1 MTTPEADLQFEAL
14 LNYLKRSRGFD
25 FTGYKRSS
33 LSRRVQKRMQA
44 INIDKYDEYLDYL
57 QVRPEEFLHL
67 FNTLLINVTTFFRDR
82 PFWDFLSSEILTRI
96 IAQKELG
103 EPIRIWSAGC
113 ASGEEA
119 YSLAMALADL
129 LGVEQFQQRVK
140 IYATDVDEEALYQG
154 RQATYQTREVA
165 DMPPDFLATYF
176 EPVESSKEDE
186 GSRYTFRKD
195 VRRAVIFG
203 RHDLIQDAPISRV
216 DLLVCRNTLMYFN
229 SETQAKILPRFHFAL
244 RDGGYLFLGKAEMLL
259 NNTAMFTPV
268 DLRYRV
274 FAKVAKVMARDHMAL
289 VNSGGDST
297 TTPLSHH
304 LRLREAAFD
313 NSPVA
318 RIVVDLNSNLA
329 LASERARSLF
339 KLTSRHLNHP
349 FQDVE
354 ISYRPVELRSCIEEV
369 YRGHQVVYVRDVAW
383 HQPNGESIYLDVQVA
398 LLTDVADNHLGVSI
412 SFIDVTQYKRMQ
424 EELKHSNQEV
434 EMAYEELQSTNEE
447 LETTNEELQSTNEEL
462 ESTNE
467 ELETMNEELQST
479 NEDLQTVN
487 DELQRRSEDHNRTNY
502 SLESILASLKGGV
515 VVLDRDLR
523 VQMWNHKAEDWW
535 GLRAN
540 ETIGQHFL
548 NLDIGLPV
556 EPMRLCIR
564 NCIQGISNSANE
576 VALTAINRRSRSLQ
590 YHVSC
595 ARIMG
600 GDQEVQGVILLM
612 EERPE

>member
-1 MTTPEADLQFEAL
+1 MTSPETDLQFEAL

-82 PFWDFLSSEILTRI
+82 PSWDFLNSKILPRI
-96 IAQKELG
+96 TAQKESD

-140 IYATDVDEEALYQG
+140 IYATDVDEEALYHA
-154 RQATYQTREVA
+154 RQATYQAGEVA
-165 DMPPDFLATYF
+165 DVPPDFLATYF
-176 EPVESSKEDE
+176 EPVEVSSKDDE
-186 GSRYTFRKD
+186 VSRYTFRKD
-195 VRRAVIFG
+195 LRRAVIFG
-203 RHDLIQDAPISRV
+203 RHDLIQDAPISKV

-229 SETQAKILPRFHFAL
+229 AETQTKILTRFHFAL

-259 NNTAMFTPV
+259 NNAAMFSSV

-274 FAKVAKVMARDHMAL
+274 FAKIANVTLRDRMAL
-289 VNSGGDST
+289 INPKSGDT
-297 TTPLSHH
+297 MTTPLSNHV
-304 LRLREAAFD
+304 RLREAAFD
-313 NSPVA
+313 NSPLA
-318 RIVVDLNSNLA
+318 RIVVDLNGNLA

-339 KLTSRHLNHP
+339 KITPRYIGHP
-349 FQDVE
+349 FQDIE
-354 ISYRPVELRSCIEEV
+354 ISYRPVELRSCIEAV
-369 YRGHQVVYVRDVAW
+369 YRDQQVVSVRDVTW
-383 HQPNGESIYLDVQVA
+383 HQPNGESMYLDIQVA
-398 LLTDVADNHLGVSI
+398 VLTDAAGNRLGANI
-412 SFIDVTQYKRMQ
+412 SFIDMTRYKRMQ
-424 EELKHSNQEV
+424 EELEHSNQAV
-434 EMAYEELQSTNEE
+434 EMAYEELQTTNEE

-462 ESTNE
+462 E
-467 ELETMNEELQST
+467 TMNEELQST
-479 NEDLQTVN
+479 NEELQTVN
-487 DELQRRSEDHNRTNY
+487 DELQRRSEDLNQTNY
-502 SLESILASLKGGV
+502 SLESSLASLKSGV

-523 VQMWNHKAEDWW
+523 VQIWNHKTEDYW
-535 GLRAN
+535 GVNAD

-556 EPMRLCIR
+556 EQLRLCIR
-564 NCIQGISNSANE
+564 NCLQGIDPVNE
-576 VALTAINRRSRSLQ
+576 VTLTATDRRGRSLQ
-590 YHVSC
+590 CHVMC
-595 ARIMG
+595 TPLMG
-600 GDQEVQGVILLM
+600 DEQDVQGVILLM
-612 EERPE
+612 EAQPE